1 MSLKAQ
7 KTKADLLKAA
17 RAVLLSGGI
26 ARLSM
31 DRVAEQAGVS
41 KGAIMYHFPTKR
53 ALQAALIEDYAE
65 HLDRE
70 LRRHEAK
77 FEGLPEETL
86 VPGFVSWFKQFSSAH
101 RGWASVGVQ
110 LLSQQ
115 AHDPELLEPVRAW
128 YARLFARILRLPK
141 RRRSRMLLVIMAL
154 EGCFYAHKFGVDT
167 IPEETKE
174 EIYALMTDLTG
185 TSAVERKSDDTEKAA
200 SESAAS

>member
-70 LRRHEAK
+70 LRRHEATAMTAK
-77 FEGLPEETL
+77 IFL
-86 VPGFVSWFKQFSSAH
+86 F
-101 RGWASVGVQ
+101 
-110 LLSQQ
+110 LLMKGIG
-115 AHDPELLEPVRAW
+115 RN
-128 YARLFARILRLPK
+128 
-141 RRRSRMLLVIMAL
+141 M
-154 EGCFYAHKFGVDT
+154 
-167 IPEETKE
+167 
-174 EIYALMTDLTG
+174 
-185 TSAVERKSDDTEKAA
+185 
-200 SESAAS
+200 ES